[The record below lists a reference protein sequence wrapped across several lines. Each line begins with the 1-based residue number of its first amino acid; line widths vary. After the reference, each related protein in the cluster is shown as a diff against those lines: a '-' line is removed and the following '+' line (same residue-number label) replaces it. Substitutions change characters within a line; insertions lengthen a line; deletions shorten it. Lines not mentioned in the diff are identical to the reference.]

1 MSDEN
6 NILTNATW
14 RKLAFFASWLLLFS
28 CNTTK
33 YLQEDEA
40 FLEKNEI
47 KFVSAKKVKKRK
59 KLAADLL
66 SIVKQKPNTKFL
78 MINRRWFYYKSKKKQ
93 REKERKARRIIA
105 ELPSIYNEALATE
118 TAKSMEF
125 LLAQKGYYNAEVTF
139 ETKIKRKQAE
149 VTYLVQPKALFTVDT
164 IRFIS
169 KDTAIQQILNQISS
183 ATLFQAGVSVS
194 NQLYEEEKQR
204 IRTHLRNVG
213 YRNFYANYFDQL
225 ATQTDSSKTKQ
236 LALSLEV
243 FPIDDSTFH
252 QTYEIGEVYVYPNY
266 NPQQNLSTL
275 KDTLIDGFHFRI
287 PTNKT
292 MEVRPD
298 VISDRIFLKK
308 GMVYSQKNY
317 DRTIRNLG
325 ELGIFKFANIDE
337 KVSTDSTALID
348 FTIFLPVNQR
358 RSVGGN
364 IEYKNTS
371 FSTLSSDNLH
381 GIETSLSYQDKNALG
396 GSELFNANFRF
407 GIQFGRT
414 GDENLINTFDISPQF
429 DLNIPKFRDVF
440 GFVRLMNGIGIFRDQ
455 FYQNLLENANT
466 RLSLG
471 VNWSQRRGFWG
482 YFSTDLSLGYE
493 IQTSPNRRYFVK
505 QLGLNIF
512 RPTVEGAGAE
522 IFAENPFLERTFNR
536 DQLFTGLLIRD
547 FGFSFAGQ
555 NPNKNSSWRL
565 FLNTEVSGFEA
576 MTINWLS
583 NISNTEERENLQL
596 LGLDFAQF
604 GRLDIDGRYYKYF
617 RPTRSLALRL
627 NTGIAFPFG
636 TSNDVPYVKQFF
648 AGGPNSIRAWRVREL
663 GPGSYRDPSTFP
675 SYTENQTPFYQT
687 GDFKFIF
694 SAEYRFLFF
703 KLYGFDWEG
712 ALFLDGG
719 NIWTLREDPDRPGSG
734 LTTRFWRQ
742 IALGTGAGLRI
753 DFDYFLLRLDLGYK
767 LRNPYPNPQGDYWAG
782 QEFRELGFR
791 GINYNLGVGY
801 AF

>member
-1 MSDEN
+1 MNNEN
-6 NILTNATW
+6 NIFFFDQW
-14 RKLAFFASWLLLFS
+14 RRLVFFASWLLLFS

-40 FLEKNEI
+40 FLKKNEI
-47 KFVSAKKVKKRK
+47 KFQADKKIKKRK
-59 KLAADLL
+59 KLESDLFG
-66 SIVKQKPNTKFL
+66 IIKQKPNTKFL
-78 MINRRWFYYKSKKKQ
+78 MVNRRWFYYKSKKKQ
-93 REKERKARRIIA
+93 KEKDRKTRRLIA
-105 ELPSIYNEALATE
+105 EYPSIYKENLAKE
-118 TAKSMEF
+118 TAESMKY
-125 LLAQKGYYNAEVTF
+125 LLVQKGYYNAEVTF
-139 ETKIKRKQAE
+139 ATDIKRKQAV
-149 VTYLVQPKALFTVDT
+149 VTYIVTPNDLFTVDT
-164 IRFIS
+164 IEFIS
-169 KDTAIQQILNQISS
+169 KDTAIQEILTKISGN
-183 ATLFQAGVSVS
+183 TLFQKGSPVA
-194 NQLYEEEKQR
+194 NNLYEEEKQR

-225 ATQTDSSKTKQ
+225 ATQTDSSETKK

-243 FPIDDSTFH
+243 FPINDSTFH
-252 QTYEIGEVYVYPNY
+252 KTYEIGDIYVYPYY
-266 NPQQNLSTL
+266 NPQQNLATL
-275 KDTLIDGFHFRI
+275 KDTLIDGFHFMI
-287 PTNKT
+287 PTNGSSP
-292 MEVRPD
+292 VRPD
-298 VISDRIFLKK
+298 VISQRIFLRK
-308 GMVYSQKNY
+308 GKLYSQKNY
-317 DRTIRNLG
+317 DKTIQNLG

-337 KVSTDSTALID
+337 KIRTDSTSLIN
-348 FTIFLPVNQR
+348 FSIYLPANQR

-364 IEYKNTS
+364 LEYKNTS

-396 GSELFNANFRF
+396 GSELFNANLGF
-407 GIQFGRT
+407 GIQFGRS
-414 GDENLINTFDISPQF
+414 GDENLINTIDISPQF
-429 DLNIPKFRDVF
+429 DLSIPKFRDLF
-440 GFVRLMNGIGIFRDQ
+440 GFVKLMNGIGVFRDQ

-466 RLSLG
+466 TLSLG
-471 VNWSQRRGFWG
+471 ANWSRRRGFWG

-493 IQTSPNRRYFVK
+493 IQSSPSRRYFIK

-512 RPTVEGAGAE
+512 QPTVEGAGAE

-547 FGFSFAGQ
+547 FGFSFAGR
-555 NPNKNSSWRL
+555 NPQKSASWRL
-565 FLNTEVSGFEA
+565 YLNSEISGFEA
-576 MTINWLS
+576 MAVNWVSNLS
-583 NISNTEERENLQL
+583 NPNEKENIQL

-636 TSNDVPYVKQFF
+636 TSNDVPYVKQFL
-648 AGGPNSIRAWRVREL
+648 AGGPNSVRAWRVREL

-675 SYTENQTPFYQT
+675 GYRENQTPFYQT

-719 NIWTLREDPDRPGSG
+719 NVWTLQEDPDRPGSE
-734 LTTRFWRQ
+734 LTAQFWRE

-767 LRNPYPNPQGDYWAG
+767 IRNPYPNPQGDYWAG
-782 QEFRELGFR
+782 QEFRELGFK

>member
-1 MSDEN
+1 MSNEN
-6 NILTNATW
+6 NILTSNTW
-14 RKLAFFASWLLLFS
+14 RRLAFFASWLLLFS

-40 FLEKNEI
+40 FLKKNEI
-47 KFVSAKKVKKRK
+47 KFEETKKIKKRK
-59 KLAADLL
+59 KLESDLF
-66 SIVKQKPNTKFL
+66 SIIKQKPNTKFL
-78 MINRRWFYYKSKKKQ
+78 MVNRRWFYYKSKKKQ
-93 REKERKARRIIA
+93 KEKDRKSRRIIA
-105 ELPSIYNEALATE
+105 EYPSIYSDVLAQE

-125 LLAQKGYYNAEVTF
+125 LLEQKGYYFAKVDF
-139 ETKIKRKQAE
+139 ETTIKRKQAE
-149 VTYLVQPKALFTVDT
+149 VTYIVTPNDLFTVDT
-164 IRFIS
+164 IKFVS
-169 KDTAIQQILNQISS
+169 KDTAIQQILDKISP
-183 ATLFQAGVSVS
+183 ATFFKKGAPVANNLFE
-194 NQLYEEEKQR
+194 NEKQR

-213 YRNFYANYFDQL
+213 YRNFYVNYFDQL
-225 ATQTDSSKTKQ
+225 ATFTDSSAIQ
-236 LALSLEV
+236 ALDLSLEV
-243 FPIDDSTFH
+243 FPINDSTFH
-252 QTYEIGEVYVYPNY
+252 HTYEIGDIYVYPYY
-266 NPQQNLSTL
+266 NPQQNQANL
-275 KDTLIDGFHFRI
+275 KDTLIDGLHFML
-287 PTNKT
+287 PTQGVP
-292 MEVRPD
+292 EVRPD
-298 VISDRIFLKK
+298 VIARRIFLRK
-308 GMVYSQKNY
+308 GSLYSQKEYN
-317 DRTIRNLG
+317 RTIQNLG

-337 KVSTDSTALID
+337 KVETDSTAQIN
-348 FTIFLPVNQR
+348 FSIYLPANQR

-364 IEYKNTS
+364 LEYKNTS

-381 GIETSLSYQDKNALG
+381 GIETSFSYQDKNALG
-396 GSELFNANFRF
+396 GSELFNANLGF
-407 GIQFGRT
+407 GIQFGRS
-414 GDENLINTFDISPQF
+414 GDENLINTIDISPQF
-429 DLNIPKFRDVF
+429 DLSIPKFRDLF
-440 GFVRLMNGIGIFRDQ
+440 GFVKLMNGVGIFRDQ

-466 RLSLG
+466 KLSLG
-471 VNWSQRRGFWG
+471 ANWSKRRGFWG

-493 IQTSPNRRYFVK
+493 IQTSPNRRYFIK

-512 RPTVEGAGAE
+512 RPTVEGAGEE

-536 DQLFTGLLIRD
+536 DQLFTGILIRD
-547 FGFSFAGQ
+547 FGFSFAGR
-555 NPNKNSSWRL
+555 NPQKNSSWRL
-565 FLNTEVSGFEA
+565 FLNSEISGFEA

-583 NISNTEERENLQL
+583 NLSNTEEKENIQL

-636 TSNDVPYVKQFF
+636 TSDDIPYVKQFL
-648 AGGPNSIRAWRVREL
+648 AGGPNSVRAWRVREL

-675 SYTENQTPFYQT
+675 GYRENQTPFYQT

-719 NIWTLREDPDRPGSG
+719 NVWTLKEDPDRPGSQ
-734 LTTRFWRQ
+734 LNTRFWRE

-767 LRNPYPNPQGDYWAG
+767 LRNPYPNPQGNYWAG
-782 QEFRELGFR
+782 QEFRELGFK